1 MDTLAATLTYAQ
13 GMRVMA
19 LLSATGCQRVIV
31 VVAANAPPSL
41 CPSEAAPQL
50 YDVYAPAHALP
61 LARAAAGQVAR
72 AEMVGAR
79 IPRLDDYSGGHM
91 PIDADGILLALSPA
105 MGE

>member
-1 MDTLAATLTYAQ
+1 MNTFAGRLTYAQ

-31 VVAANAPPSL
+31 VAADAPPPL
-41 CPSEAAPQL
+41 CPSEASPQL

-61 LARAAAGQVAR
+61 LARAAAGQVAC
-72 AEMVGAR
+72 AEMAAAR

-91 PIDADGILLALSPA
+91 PIDADGILLALAPA
-105 MGE
+105 IGE